1 MGIIDLLI
9 VAVIALVT
17 WCVAA
22 EGAVGAGVT
31 FLCVV
36 FSGLLAMNFFEPVA
50 SALDGIPF
58 LRDRSDMVALVGL
71 FAALAGGSRLL
82 CEHLSPTFI
91 PLQGLAYDGG
101 RWGFG
106 FLTGYVVAAFLLT
119 ALHTTPFPREFL
131 GFRPERTV
139 AASPQAPAG
148 GMLFGVVA
156 PDRQW
161 LNFVQYVTG
170 HSLAR
175 VQYVESAGG
184 PMPLVRRF
192 DGRTL
197 WHWDQTASKQGDK
210 EPTDIVMPSFVIR
223 YADRRGQLNGEQPV
237 EAAPPTTAPAGP
249 TGGPQF

>member
-1 MGIIDLLI
+1 MDIGIIDFVL

-36 FSGLLAMNFFEPVA
+36 FSGLLAMNFFEPLA
-50 SALDGIPF
+50 SLLDGVPY
-58 LRDRSDMVALVGL
+58 LADRSDVVALVGL
-71 FAALAGGSRLL
+71 FVVFAGGSRLL
-82 CEHLSPTFI
+82 CEHLAPTFI

-106 FLTGYVVAAFLLT
+106 FLAGYVTAAFLLT
-119 ALHTTPFPREFL
+119 ALHTAPLPREFL

-139 AASPQAPAG
+139 SADPNART
-148 GMLFGVVA
+148 GMLFGVAA

-170 HSLAR
+170 RSLKR
-175 VQYVESAGG
+175 TQYVEAAAG
-184 PMPLVRRF
+184 PMPLVRMF
-192 DGRTL
+192 DGGTL
-197 WHWDQTASKQGDK
+197 YNWDPDAPDQNGRSAS
-210 EPTDIVMPSFVIR
+210 EIVMPSFVMR
-223 YADRRGQLNGEQPV
+223 YADRRERLGGAPV
-237 EAAPPTTAPAGP
+237 ADAPSAPLPAAPS
-249 TGGPQF
+249 GGPRF